1 MKFKH
6 KVRMF
11 RDFGFRVGFSSA
23 CSSALRYP
31 MALTRWKDRCI
42 LDFLREKYSGIIQN
56 HRQSHLQ
63 EVLTAEPPA
72 VWSVWWQGED
82 NAPELVKMCFAAINA
97 HRGAHPFRII
107 TRDNFTDYI
116 DLPEHITRKVQE
128 GTITL
133 THLSDIIRFYLLAR
147 YGGLWL
153 DATILPV
160 RDIPEEIYSYDYYVI
175 RHAENP
181 YSYGVNRDR
190 WISFLQAA
198 KKENPL
204 CKFGYDFLAEYWKE
218 QNTLID
224 YMLIDYA
231 LELAYQEFPEY
242 VKFLEG
248 VPLNN
253 PEVDSLRPILNDEWD
268 SQKFAALSGAT
279 DFFKLTYK
287 HVLRKESAGRE
298 TFYGHLLASVQK
310 HTRP

>member
-1 MKFKH
+1 MKFKR

-11 RDFGFRVGFSSA
+11 RDFGFRVGMSSA

-31 MALTRWKDRCI
+31 MALTRWKDKCI
-42 LDFLREKYSGIIQN
+42 LDYLREKYSNVIQN
-56 HRQSHLQ
+56 HRQNFAADSFSDA
-63 EVLTAEPPA
+63 TPA
-72 VWSVWWQGED
+72 IWSVWWQGED
-82 NAPELVKMCFAAINA
+82 NAPELVRMCFAAINK
-97 HRGAHPFRII
+97 HKRSHPFRII
-107 TRDNFTDYI
+107 TSENFTDYI
-116 DLPEHITRKVQE
+116 NLPEHITRKVQD

-133 THLSDIIRFYLLAR
+133 THLSDIIRFYLLAEH
-147 YGGLWL
+147 GGLWL

-175 RHAENP
+175 RHPENP

-198 KKENPL
+198 KKGSPL
-204 CKFGYDFLAEYWKE
+204 CRFGYDFLTEYWVN

-242 VKFLEG
+242 VGFFEA
-248 VPLNN
+248 VPENN
-253 PEVDSLRPILNDEWD
+253 PEVDSLRPILNEKWEA
-268 SQKFAALSGAT
+268 QKFAALSAST

-287 HVLRKESAGRE
+287 HVLRKELAGCE
-298 TFYGHLLASVQK
+298 TFYGHILASLQK
-310 HTRP
+310 NTRP

>member
-1 MKFKH
+1 
-6 KVRMF
+6 MF
-11 RDFGFRVGFSSA
+11 RDFGFRAGFSSM

-31 MALTRWKDRCI
+31 MALTRWKDKCI
-42 LDFLREKYSGIIQN
+42 LDFLREKYSSVIRN
-56 HRQSHLQ
+56 HRQ
-63 EVLTAEPPA
+63 EKFTADTISDTPPA
-72 VWSVWWQGED
+72 IWSVWWQGEE
-82 NAPELVKMCFAAINA
+82 NAPDLVNMCFTAINA

-107 TRDNFTDYI
+107 TSENFREYI

-133 THLSDIIRFYLLAR
+133 THLSDILRFYLLAR

-175 RHAENP
+175 RHAENS

-198 KKENPL
+198 KKGNAL
-204 CKFGYDFLAEYWKE
+204 CSFGYEFLAEYWKE
-218 QNTLID
+218 QNMLID

-253 PEVDSLRPILNDEWD
+253 PEVDSLRPIMNEVWD
-268 SQKFAALSGAT
+268 SGKFEELSAST

-287 HVLRKESAGRE
+287 HVLRKEIAGKK
-298 TFYGHLLASVQK
+298 TFYGHLVSCGV
-310 HTRP
+310 